1 MLFRS
6 SNNGGDGE
14 AAYAHYC
21 LQKFHWLPSFFSE
34 LDRNEKAFVIA
45 SIDLRVE
52 EEKRKAKEIQK

>member
-1 MLFRS
+1 
-6 SNNGGDGE
+6 
-14 AAYAHYC
+14 
-21 LQKFHWLPSFFSE
+21 LQKFHWLPSFFAE

>member
-1 MLFRS
+1 MTRQI
-6 SNNGGDGE
+6 NGGDGE

-21 LQKFHWLPSFFSE
+21 LQKFHWLPSFFAE